1 MVAACAKTDWRE
13 EPVWYGS
20 GAARTL
26 KVLLRDKA
34 RAATGNLAW
43 CSGVALRGTFLL
55 LRLF

>member
-55 LRLF
+55 L